1 MPLKS
6 HRTPNSPTGQQRF
19 QQARSA
25 PSRPF
30 SKSAIPLAPL
40 AGLAACVIAVLAL
53 PLAKKAPPPSSIF
66 EGAWAAEQNP
76 RCDTNG
82 KFYRLT
88 PNSLEFL
95 NEGRITNVTDKLE
108 VTEDPKTVRVEFFF
122 RNEAMERRPLLAR
135 DAPRVSA
142 GGSVP
147 RPRPAGCRRTT
158 SSRSCRWPRRP
169 CRPARRP
176 GTRPPGG

>member
-30 SKSAIPLAPL
+30 SKSAIPLATL

-122 RNEAMERRPLLAR
+122 RNEAMERILAWSMSFDREQLLLRKRGFQITEEGRQVLIASG
-135 DAPRVSA
+135 VSIEKLTWA
-142 GGSVP
+142 LDKIGDL
-147 RPRPAGCRRTT
+147 RR
-158 SSRSCRWPRRP
+158 C
-169 CRPARRP
+169 
-176 GTRPPGG
+176 